1 MFPSLRALTG
11 CLMLAASAVAQD
23 AEPAS
28 EPLPDFYQRAA
39 VAPAKTSIYIGNV
52 KLVMPP
58 FDRRGELYAS
68 TYEAK
73 VFPFFFYNEAGRIAI
88 ILSDEDLRQLAD
100 GERVHF
106 TGEAFSTKEE
116 PRRVEGHADPADERS
131 GKIKVRVWVSK
142 NIELIFNTTYRFE
155 G

>member
-1 MFPSLRALTG
+1 MLSALRLILLTT
-11 CLMLAASAVAQD
+11 LLAGPLCADTTTENV
-23 AEPAS
+23 P
-28 EPLPDFYQRAA
+28 PLPDTYQRAE
-39 VAPAKTSIYIGNV
+39 VATAKTSIYIGNV
-52 KLVMPP
+52 KLVTAP
-58 FDRRGELYAS
+58 FVREDDRYTS

-88 ILSDEDLRQLAD
+88 TLSDDDLRRLTA

-106 TGEAFSTKEE
+106 AGEAFTETGE
-116 PRRVEGHADPADERS
+116 PRQVEGHADPTDEQS

-142 NIELIFNTTYRFE
+142 NIELIFNTTYRFV